1 MKSTEFVD
9 IVKFY
14 DSRQLVYIVKMESK
28 HRKLPPNP
36 REKSN
41 ILSLLLFGWTFS
53 IFKKGY
59 TKVLEFDDIYEPL
72 KCDKSDLLGDHIE
85 A

>member
-1 MKSTEFVD
+1 
-9 IVKFY
+9 
-14 DSRQLVYIVKMESK
+14 MEST

-41 ILSLLLFGWTFS
+41 FFSLLFFGWTFP

-72 KCDKSDLLGDHIE
+72 NCDKSTSLGDRIE

>member
-1 MKSTEFVD
+1 
-9 IVKFY
+9 
-14 DSRQLVYIVKMESK
+14 MEST

-41 ILSLLLFGWTFS
+41 ILSLLFFGWTFP

-59 TKVLEFDDIYEPL
+59 TKVFEFDDIYETL
-72 KCDKSDLLGDHIE
+72 KCDKSDLLGDRIE